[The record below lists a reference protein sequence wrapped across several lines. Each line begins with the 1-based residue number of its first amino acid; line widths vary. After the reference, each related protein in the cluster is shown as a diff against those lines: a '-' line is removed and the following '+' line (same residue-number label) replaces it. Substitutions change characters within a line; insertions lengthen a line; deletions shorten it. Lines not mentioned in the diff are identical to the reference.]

1 MPLRRPLWIALGTV
15 VVLSAAAAIA
25 VAWWLPS
32 DEELALRASAAAT
45 DVLGVPVV
53 VGRLQWSLWPQPRVV
68 LEDVRT
74 EQETPLTA
82 RRIEAQARWGQ
93 LLGQRRVA
101 LTHLAVED
109 VTVPQVS
116 LSGFDVQQGAG
127 SPGTGDLPL
136 GLQIADVPVEHAA
149 WKDVRW
155 VTRRGRSLAYSG
167 DVDFDPLWR
176 PRRGLL
182 ERTGA
187 EPMPASLKIERQA
200 QEDRWQA
207 WVTAGGRTEEGELRL
222 QQTADHYRVTGHVDF
237 TGVDVVGLLAAFERK
252 SVVAG
257 KARGRTDLVAEGADL
272 AKAARSLRTDT
283 RFTVERARLLTFD
296 LERAVKSAGQEHKG
310 TTQLDSLT
318 GTVQTQGHPRGTI
331 VRYGDLKA
339 TSGVLTATGEAV
351 VQDQQVSGN
360 VAVDLVDGVVGVPL
374 QFSGPMSDPSLSLP
388 PAAAAGAAVGT
399 VIAPGVGTVL
409 GARIGETLRRVFG
422 GGDTPEAPAAG
433 GKNAPSGQKE
443 KSRRQGV
450 PEPLHPA
457 P

>member
-1 MPLRRPLWIALGTV
+1 MPLRRPLWIVLGTV
-15 VVLSAAAAIA
+15 AVLSAAAAIA

-45 DVLGVPVV
+45 EVVGVPVV

-93 LLGQRRVA
+93 LLGQRRLA
-101 LTHLAVED
+101 LTRLELQDA
-109 VTVPQVS
+109 TVPQVS
-116 LSGFDVQQGAG
+116 LSGFDVQQQGGENRSTKAG
-127 SPGTGDLPL
+127 LPL
-136 GLQIADVPVEHAA
+136 GLQIADIPVEHAA
-149 WKDVRW
+149 WRDVRW
-155 VTRRGRSLAYSG
+155 VTRRGRSLDYSG

-222 QQTADHYRVTGHVDF
+222 QQTADHYRVSGQVDF

-257 KARGRTDLVAEGADL
+257 KARGRTDLVAEGPDL

-331 VRYGDLKA
+331 VRYLDLKA

-422 GGDTPEAPAAG
+422 GGDEQDPKAKGASAP
-433 GKNAPSGQKE
+433 KPPP
-443 KSRRQGV
+443 RRSV
-450 PEPLHPA
+450 PEPVHPA